1 MESAGDRGGGGAH
14 GGEPVMARK
23 RFRLDMDLGSDS
35 DSSTEQDAL
44 PRGGSRGRD
53 PVQSYPSAS
62 NPRHQASPATGQRQ
76 HQQRGGMTNSYR
88 QIAQGDDD
96 DYGDADDYGTTFRS
110 SDSRSRGNGGGKGRW
125 SREDGRDAGQGW
137 GPGAPYLD
145 DAQETIC
152 SQPKFV
158 TPDHAEPMQPPRLFV
173 PPPMT
178 NTRPHTAVQNP
189 YKPSAQ
195 ATPDSHHQT
204 RRVTAEPAR
213 SSGSRSPRSSS
224 TGGTSAARSI
234 GASAQE
240 AGGGDGYSSL
250 DGAGMDRGSA
260 LRQMPSLVGVKDVYP
275 PELSRIWPFQNFN
288 AIQSALFQT
297 AAKSDKNV
305 VVSAPTGCGKTVV
318 LEMAIARLWQES
330 GGTLG
335 NRKVIYISPIK
346 ALCQQ
351 TLDDWT
357 AKFSPLGIRLAEL
370 TSDSTSGPSKGSVS
384 LRDLAS
390 ADVILTTPEK
400 WDSITRRWK
409 EHAFLVGTVALVL
422 VDEVHTIGEERGA
435 TLEVILARMKMVS
448 RSTEVVSMGLPAS
461 RMRFIALSATLPNAN
476 DFGSFLG
483 AEVFRFGD
491 EFRPVP
497 LQTHVAGYP
506 SGSNPFL
513 FDRGLNNR
521 VAGTVASLAIVV
533 ATTTLAM
540 GVNLPARLVVI
551 KGTNQYRG
559 AQGYKEMPRSAILQ
573 MIGRAG
579 RQGFD
584 SSGVAVVMTS
594 ERNKKALER
603 LSAGQEAVES
613 SLQAKLLEALNSELR
628 NAGVIAMD
636 EDEFSVQPTPH
647 GVLFSRFMV
656 RFESMK
662 AILGVS
668 ENHGTRDILRVC
680 AECNEVN
687 VPLRR
692 AEKRFL
698 NDLNQKVRY
707 SPPKKEVVRTPAD
720 KALVLLQAAL
730 GGLHL
735 DDWTLRGEQT
745 AMLDTSARLL
755 GCCAESLA
763 VAGRGGG
770 LGCAVSL
777 RLMRSFRLRLW
788 MDAERGQLKQLPGV
802 GDTMSGR
809 LEASGIITLTDLG
822 CSTSVKVDAITGR
835 KHPFGNGIRHAALQL
850 LTRAL
855 TASVSRQQ
863 MGDGRQELQ
872 VRVEPAFQTTD
883 PFSGGYIE
891 PPDEAYAP
899 PPTGWRRN
907 DTNFQLLVYYDGQES
922 SSSSSPLMLFRKI
935 NMEGMHSATLPVEAI
950 EKDVTIHLWLICSG
964 VCGMD
969 VADVRIKPSSLDS
982 RFASVADLR
991 AIWSQNAR
999 RSSNQ
1004 DAQDEEDEAD
1014 PVDESAPASDRA
1026 GWSDWETNDKTTR
1039 KKPAGGHST
1048 SERGSSGAKRG
1059 RGGKSGGAGAG
1070 RGKGKGKGKGKG
1082 GRAGVGV
1089 GSEGE
1094 RQLDLAS
1101 SFKAAALSEKRAR
1114 AAGRGGAG
1122 GGGAAKAKPS
1132 EGMNRGE
1139 LGAIGVSEAGDDLGI
1154 PPAPGRPAKRK
1165 AESDAAGTSTPAKQ
1179 PTNGIGRTWGSKGR
1193 GSGSVT
1199 CSNIGTYHPDG
1210 TAMRTVLRHKGSEL
1224 NMSSSVEVDRL
1235 GRNGSSSSSPSP
1247 GTIANMGPRWLSVG
1261 FAAPGGSASSRRVSV
1276 GRRGNTS
1283 TSALD
1288 VGEGSG
1294 GGAAVELF
1302 SESYDLTAGS
1312 PEDALGAGQSWKQ
1325 RANTSGNN
1333 WVGDHA
1339 ARGAGAGVGQVA
1351 IEHPL
1356 PLTHKQPPERV
1367 MHPPLTAASSHTPSA
1382 SSGRPP
1388 AARSWGDVSR
1398 QQGKG
1403 RHAVPGVGR
1412 AVAVG
1417 EPPGDEWAL
1426 GGARAQQEDVD
1437 RNRFIARA
1445 TRGGGDHDAGVR
1457 DPSLL
1462 SSPIG
1467 GYGGAASGSS
1477 GGGGGGRGWKAGANT
1492 SSFFDRGD
1500 VAHSNKGAN
1509 LETWKPAMATL
1520 ADCNRFGPNQPVGS
1534 GAPTSSWRPTTF
1546 PAAVGRNEAASQY
1559 SEPYPNSS
1567 LPPSTKRGV
1576 TDGRGSGRG
1585 EEEVGAGGASTMTPN
1600 SRGFHDSPLTSV
1612 STAPI
1617 SATVSR
1623 RGGDQR
1629 AQSRQRV
1636 SAPALA
1642 GSRMAGSQAG
1652 GAHGGSGAAAGG
1664 PGRGWPQ
1671 GTEEGR
1677 RRFHSN
1683 GAAGGAVRRGEQ
1695 MQEDGG
1701 GWFGKHPTTADR
1713 GDINI
1718 IHGNK
1723 AVGPRGAGVEVT
1735 RGPTRMD
1742 ARAQTPETRP
1752 TAADGDASAPV
1763 GHLSAGCSGG
1773 GGGGSG
1779 GRAEDAGVAGGAVAR
1794 ENVATKLDFHT
1805 VFD

>member
-1 MESAGDRGGGGAH
+1 MESVDDRGGGGAH

-35 DSSTEQDAL
+35 DSSTEQDDL
-44 PRGGSRGRD
+44 PRRGSRGRD
-53 PVQSYPSAS
+53 PVQRNPSAS
-62 NPRHQASPATGQRQ
+62 NPRRQPSPAAARQQQ
-76 HQQRGGMTNSYR
+76 HQQRGGMMNSYR

-96 DYGDADDYGTTFRS
+96 DYGTTFRS
-110 SDSRSRGNGGGKGRW
+110 SDFRSRGNSGGKGRW
-125 SREDGRDAGQGW
+125 PREDGRDAGRGW
-137 GPGAPYLD
+137 GPGGPYLN
-145 DAQETIC
+145 DAREAIC

-158 TPDHAEPMQPPRLFV
+158 TPDHAEPMQPPQLSG

-178 NTRPHTAVQNP
+178 STRPHTAVQNP

-195 ATPDSHHQT
+195 VTPNSHHQT

-213 SSGSRSPRSSS
+213 SLGSRCSRSSS
-224 TGGTSAARSI
+224 AGGASAARST

-240 AGGGDGYSSL
+240 AGGRDGHGSF
-250 DGAGMDRGSA
+250 DGAGEGRSSA

-275 PELSRIWPFQNFN
+275 PELARIWPFQNFN

-318 LEMAIARLWQES
+318 LEMAIARLWRES

-370 TSDSTSGPSKGSVS
+370 TSDSTSGPPKGSVS

-448 RSTEVVSMGLPAS
+448 KSTEVVSMGLPAS
-461 RMRFIALSATLPNAN
+461 RMRFIALSATLPNAD

-497 LQTHVAGYP
+497 LKTHVAGYP

-521 VAGTVASLAIVV
+521 VAGTVASLAVLV

-573 MIGRAG
+573 IIGRAG

-594 ERNKKALER
+594 EGNKKALER

-662 AILGVS
+662 AILEVS

-707 SPPKKEVVRTPAD
+707 PPPKKEVVRTPAD

-777 RLMRSFRLRLW
+777 RLMRSVRLRLW

-835 KHPFGNGIRHAALQL
+835 KHPFGNGIRHAALQRL
-850 LTRAL
+850 SRAL

-883 PFSGGYIE
+883 PFSDGYIE
-891 PPDEAYAP
+891 PPDDVYAP

-922 SSSSSPLMLFRKI
+922 PSSSSPLMLFRKI
-935 NMEGMHSATLPVEAI
+935 NREGMHSATLPVETI

-999 RSSNQ
+999 RSANQ
-1004 DAQDEEDEAD
+1004 DAQGEEDEAD
-1014 PVDESAPASDRA
+1014 PVDGSAPASDRA
-1026 GWSDWETNDKTTR
+1026 GWSDWETNDEITR
-1039 KKPAGGHST
+1039 KKPAGRNST
-1048 SERGSSGAKRG
+1048 GGAGISGAKRG
-1059 RGGKSGGAGAG
+1059 RGGKSGGAGVG
-1070 RGKGKGKGKGKG
+1070 RGKGKGKGKGP
-1082 GRAGVGV
+1082 AGVGV

-1101 SFKAAALSEKRAR
+1101 SFKAGALSESARQAR
-1114 AAGRGGAG
+1114 AASRGGAG
-1122 GGGAAKAKPS
+1122 GGGVANAKPS

-1165 AESDAAGTSTPAKQ
+1165 DESDITAGTSTPAKQ
-1179 PTNGIGRTWGSKGR
+1179 PTNGKGRTWGSKGR

-1199 CSNIGTYHPDG
+1199 CSDIGTYHPNG

-1235 GRNGSSSSSPSP
+1235 GRNGSTSSSPSP
-1247 GTIANMGPRWLSVG
+1247 GAIANMGPRWLSAG
-1261 FAAPGGSASSRRVSV
+1261 FAAPGGSAPSRRVSV
-1276 GRRGNTS
+1276 GRRGNASTS
-1283 TSALD
+1283 TLD

-1294 GGAAVELF
+1294 WGPAVDLF
-1302 SESYDLTAGS
+1302 SESYELTAGP
-1312 PEDALGAGQSWKQ
+1312 PEDALGAGQSWEQ
-1325 RANTSGNN
+1325 RANTSGND
-1333 WVGDHA
+1333 WVGDHT
-1339 ARGAGAGVGQVA
+1339 ARGGGAGAGQVA
-1351 IEHPL
+1351 TEHTL
-1356 PLTHKQPPERV
+1356 PLAHKQPPERV

-1382 SSGRPP
+1382 RSGQAR

-1412 AVAVG
+1412 AVGEG
-1417 EPPGDEWAL
+1417 EPPGDEWAS
-1426 GGARAQQEDVD
+1426 GGARTQQEDVD
-1437 RNRFIARA
+1437 RNRFIACGA
-1445 TRGGGDHDAGVR
+1445 TGRGDHDAGVR
-1457 DPSLL
+1457 GPSPL
-1462 SSPIG
+1462 SSPVG

-1500 VAHSNKGAN
+1500 VEHSSKGAN
-1509 LETWKPAMATL
+1509 LETRKPVMATL
-1520 ADCNRFGPNQPVGS
+1520 TDGNRFGPNKPVGS
-1534 GAPTSSWRPTTF
+1534 GAPQSSWRPTAD

-1559 SEPYPNSS
+1559 REPYPNSS
-1567 LPPSTKRGV
+1567 LPLSTKRGV
-1576 TDGRGSGRG
+1576 PDGRGSGRG
-1585 EEEVGAGGASTMTPN
+1585 GEEAGVGRAPTVTTDA
-1600 SRGFHDSPLTSV
+1600 RGVLGTPLTSA
-1612 STAPI
+1612 STAQI
-1617 SATVSR
+1617 SAAVSR

-1629 AQSRQRV
+1629 AQSGQRV
-1636 SAPALA
+1636 SAPPLT

-1652 GAHGGSGAAAGG
+1652 GAHDGRGAAAGD

-1677 RRFHSN
+1677 RRFQSHW
-1683 GAAGGAVRRGEQ
+1683 AAGGVVRRGEQ

-1701 GWFGKHPTTADR
+1701 GWFGQHPTTADR

-1718 IHGNK
+1718 SHGNK
-1723 AVGPRGAGVEVT
+1723 VYGPRGTGVEVT

-1742 ARAQTPETRP
+1742 ARAQTPETRH
-1752 TAADGDASAPV
+1752 TADGDVSAPA
-1763 GHLSAGCSGG
+1763 GQFSAGCSGG

-1779 GRAEDAGVAGGAVAR
+1779 GRGEDAGVAGEAVTR
-1794 ENVATKLDFHT
+1794 EKVATKLDFHT